1 MVKVADLDTK
11 EDNDELYKD
20 ADYIVNEKAKT
31 ATLTP
36 SGVKKAEAY
45 FNVENLTDADNITL
59 QHHINQAI
67 KARGVM
73 HARHRLCGQRRGSHY
88 RR

>member
-11 EDNDELYKD
+11 EDNDELYND

-59 QHHINQAI
+59 AAPHQPGDQS
-67 KARGVM
+67 ARRDD
-73 HARHRLCGQRRGSHY
+73 ARHRLCGQRRRSHHC
-88 RR
+88 R